1 MIRLYLLHVL
11 INDTFSNPT
20 PIGIFLRLQNEMYE
34 PGLGYSKDEYEEEKD
49 NGLRR
54 WLAGEKVHWVCSI
67 CYVDEGNGV
76 KQMKAIN
83 VRGFGKYSGGLM

>member
-54 WLAGEKVHWVCSI
+54 
-67 CYVDEGNGV
+67 
-76 KQMKAIN
+76 
-83 VRGFGKYSGGLM
+83 